1 MSQLAIHVVGHA
13 AKRGLIPRQLP
24 ADRLLAEVE
33 TWLRAEYPD
42 AVRSTR
48 TRSAPTGEREL
59 LVAVHPAADDIA
71 IAAGDDGL
79 VVVDAAV
86 GPVGPGHQTFV
97 ARLIQRIGIEH
108 DIAWLPEDP
117 GAESSPT
124 RTDLVLAAD
133 RPTAER
139 AYLAWL
145 GTGLLGARD
154 ARARG
159 AEGIH
164 LGTPGG
170 VRFGF
175 EGAVATALGPR
186 TDEWLE
192 RALADPRVAA
202 EVTPWW
208 ADALDGRSLLNRAL
222 CLMWTEVRWRPPVDA
237 TEKAVNDE
245 VLRLLA
251 RAFPLDPSLPYPWR
265 EWRELVGWR
274 GSVDAMTR
282 QVESRAAAAPAGPLV
297 GYRRRPVEIIH
308 EGWLLEVPGSF
319 TERRTDDEWWG
330 GEAGRSIT
338 LAATETGTE
347 TGPMTAAEFL
357 QQVAPDLGQD
367 TLSHEAGDVIGRAR
381 LSTDASSGVEVGVLE
396 GYSAV
401 TGHGAAIRVVFDDSS
416 DWRWAMDMWR
426 ALVPARDM
434 GFSHAGAGIATR
446 GRPRTAG
453 DSTRIG

>member
-1 MSQLAIHVVGHA
+1 MSQLVIHVVGHA
-13 AKRGLIPRQLP
+13 AKRGLIPRQPP

-42 AVRSTR
+42 AVRTTR
-48 TRSAPTGEREL
+48 TRTGATGEREL
-59 LVAVHPAADDIA
+59 LVGVHPAASDVV
-71 IAAGDDGL
+71 IAATDDGRIT
-79 VVVDAAV
+79 VEAAV

-97 ARLIQRIGIEH
+97 ARLIQRIGTEH
-108 DIAWLPEDP
+108 DITWLAEEP
-117 GAESSPT
+117 GAEAGPT
-124 RTDLVLAAD
+124 RTDLAVAAD
-133 RPTAER
+133 RPAAER

-159 AEGIH
+159 ADGIH
-164 LGTPGG
+164 LGTPPG
-170 VRFGF
+170 VRFEF
-175 EGAVATALGPR
+175 EGAVATSLGPR
-186 TDEWLE
+186 TDEWLG
-192 RALADPRVAA
+192 RALADSRVAA

-208 ADALDGRSLLNRAL
+208 ADALDARSLLNRAL

-265 EWRELVGWR
+265 EWRELTAWR
-274 GSVDAMTR
+274 GSADAMTR

-319 TERRTDDEWWG
+319 AERRTEEEWWG

-338 LAATETGTE
+338 LAATETGTDD
-347 TGPMTAAEFL
+347 GPMPAADFL
-357 QQVAPDLGQD
+357 RQVAPDLGPD
-367 TLSHEAGDVIGRAR
+367 ALGHEAGDVIGRGR
-381 LSTDASSGVEVGVLE
+381 LSTDASSGLEVGVLE

-401 TGHGAAIRVVFDDSS
+401 TGRGAAIRIVFDDSA
-416 DWRWAMDMWR
+416 DWRWAMDIWR
-426 ALVPARDM
+426 ALAPAPSGQFGRFGSD
-434 GFSHAGAGIATR
+434 AGTR
-446 GRPRTAG
+446 ARTNQAG
-453 DSTRIG
+453 DSSRIG

>member
-24 ADRLLAEVE
+24 ADRLLAEIE
-33 TWLRAEYPD
+33 TWLRTEYPD
-42 AVRSTR
+42 AVRRTR
-48 TRSAPTGEREL
+48 TRTGPIGQREL
-59 LVAVHPAADDIA
+59 LIGVHPAADDIVIEA
-71 IAAGDDGL
+71 TDDGR
-79 VVVDAAV
+79 VVVDAAI

-97 ARLIQRIGIEH
+97 ARLVQRIGIQH
-108 DIAWLPEDP
+108 DIAWLPEEP
-117 GAESSPT
+117 GADAGPT
-124 RTDLVLAAD
+124 RTDLAVAGD
-133 RPTAER
+133 RPAAER

-159 AEGIH
+159 GEGIH

-170 VRFGF
+170 VRFAF
-175 EGAVATALGPR
+175 DGALATSLGPR

-192 RALADPRVAA
+192 RALADSRVAIEA
-202 EVTPWW
+202 TPWW

-222 CLMWTEVRWRPPVDA
+222 CLLWTEVRWRPPVDA
-237 TEKAVNDE
+237 AEKAVNDE

-265 EWRELVGWR
+265 EWRELAGWR
-274 GSVDAMTR
+274 GSADAITR

-297 GYRRRPVEIIH
+297 GYRRQPVEIIH

-319 TERRTDDEWWG
+319 AERRTEEEWWG

-347 TGPMTAAEFL
+347 DGPMTAADFL
-357 QQVAPDLGQD
+357 QQVAPDLGGD
-367 TLSHEAGDVIGRAR
+367 TLNHEAGDVVGRAR
-381 LSTDASSGVEVGVLE
+381 LSTDASSGLEVGVLE
-396 GYSAV
+396 GYSAI
-401 TGHGAAIRVVFDDSS
+401 TGRGAAIRIVFDDSS

-426 ALVPARDM
+426 ALAPARTEA
-434 GFSHAGAGIATR
+434 FSHVGTAAATR
-446 GRPRTAG
+446 ARPNKAG
-453 DSTRIG
+453 DSSRIG